1 MCLAVPGKLE
11 SVNDQSDLLRM
22 GVVDFNGTKHEV
34 SLAFVPEAVV
44 GDWLLVHVGAA
55 IGIVDEEAAQ
65 QTLADYQTLLQ
76 EEESMNGPQ

>member
-22 GVVDFNGTKHEV
+22 GVVDFNGTKREV
-34 SLAFVPEAVV
+34 SLAFVPDAVV

-55 IGIVDEEAAQ
+55 IGIVDEEAAL
-65 QTLADYQTLLQ
+65 QTLADYQILLQ
-76 EEESMNGPQ
+76 DEESFDGHQ

>member
-22 GVVDFNGTKHEV
+22 GVVDFNGTKREV
-34 SLAFVPEAVV
+34 SLAFVPDAVV

-55 IGIVDEEAAQ
+55 IGIVDEEEAQ

-76 EEESMNGPQ
+76 AEESFNGPQ